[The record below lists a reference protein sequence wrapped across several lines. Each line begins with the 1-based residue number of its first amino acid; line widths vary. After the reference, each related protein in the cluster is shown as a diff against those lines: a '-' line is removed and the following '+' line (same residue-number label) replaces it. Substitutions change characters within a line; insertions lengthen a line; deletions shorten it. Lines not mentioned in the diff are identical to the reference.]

1 MANGVDVEDGSAA
14 IGTVVSY
21 ARHRKGQY
29 TCFTLQKLNTDLP
42 SPLTT

>member
-1 MANGVDVEDGSAA
+1 MANGVDVGDGSAA

-21 ARHRKGQY
+21 SRHRKGQH